1 LDTNDVRGAS
11 RGCVAVSLLGPFR
24 VTRGGADATLAPS
37 RKVRALIAYL
47 VMAPRPVHRARLCEM
62 FWDVPNDP
70 RGELRWCLSK
80 IRGLVGDPSHER
92 VKAENDWV
100 SIDTST
106 IEVAALCVAAR
117 AEGAISGGDLDLLK
131 QLVAKFGGE
140 FLEGF
145 EADRIPLFEAWLIG
159 ERQRFQD
166 LHADI
171 LSRIMALLPKA
182 GEALPYV
189 RKRLDLAPYD
199 VAAHRDLLATLAAC
213 GRFAEGEAHLVA
225 ATHLFT
231 SQGLSCAP
239 LEKAWREHRQLAA
252 RGTRPESPPLSVP
265 PPAAAETESG
275 HLKES
280 AFHAEREK
288 AGPPHP
294 SIVATVP
301 PRTSAEVPMASERI
315 ERKLAAIVAANV
327 AGFSRLM
334 AADEESTVTR
344 LKAHREA
351 LLDPKIAEHGGR
363 IIKTA
368 GDRMLVEFASV
379 VDAVRC
385 AVEIQRG
392 MPERNAD
399 VPKEKR
405 IDFRVGV
412 NVGDV
417 IVDGDDIYGDGV
429 DVAAR
434 LEDLAEPGGVL
445 VAGVVRDQVRG
456 KLNFSFDDLGD
467 REVKNIPRPVRAYR
481 VKLSDDKRPP
491 AFARLSSRLSV
502 GRPHI
507 AWIRAAS
514 LLLIVVAGG
523 GAWYVAGGLKSA
535 ATVAQ
540 QSVALLT
547 LAEPAKRLPHLS
559 IVVLPLANLS
569 GDANQDY
576 FADGI
581 TENLTARLSR
591 LRGSFVIARNTAFT
605 FKGKNV
611 DAREIGKELGVRYVL
626 EGSVQRDQ
634 SQVRVNAQLID
645 AENGGHLWAG
655 RFDGRQADLF
665 QMQDQIVAS
674 LGEQLRVELIADQ
687 AHRAQQAS
695 NPDSMDLYFQGQA
708 WFNKGLNRENLI
720 QARSFYERA
729 VALDPDNLS
738 ALTAKLNVDLMFAA
752 NYQVDDRAERLAAVE
767 ATVIKLLA
775 QAPNNAAVHYLM
787 CAVQIRINRGAEAI
801 AECERALALNP
812 NLANAHAQIGFACLV
827 NGHPEE
833 TESHVHEAIE
843 ASPRDTNMY
852 IWIGF
857 IAAAKLYSGA
867 DEEAVTWL
875 RRTLEFNRNYGI
887 AHFYLSAALE
897 LLGRRDDAQ
906 AEVQAGLAL
915 DPQFTVRRFRAGAP
929 SDNPIFL
936 KQRERIIQAMQKA
949 GIPEG

>member
-1 LDTNDVRGAS
+1 
-11 RGCVAVSLLGPFR
+11 
-24 VTRGGADATLAPS
+24 
-37 RKVRALIAYL
+37 
-47 VMAPRPVHRARLCEM
+47 M

-80 IRGLVGDPSHER
+80 IRGLLGDPSHER
-92 VKAENDWV
+92 VKAENDLV

-106 IEVAALCVAAR
+106 IEVDALWVAAR
-117 AEGAISGGDLDLLK
+117 AEAAISGGDLDLLK
-131 QLVAKFGGE
+131 QLAAKFGGE

-252 RGTRPESPPLSVP
+252 RGTRPELPPLSVP

-288 AGPPHP
+288 AGPPHL
-294 SIVATVP
+294 SIVAP
-301 PRTSAEVPMASERI
+301 PP
-315 ERKLAAIVAANV
+315 L
-327 AGFSRLM
+327 
-334 AADEESTVTR
+334 
-344 LKAHREA
+344 
-351 LLDPKIAEHGGR
+351 
-363 IIKTA
+363 
-368 GDRMLVEFASV
+368 
-379 VDAVRC
+379 
-385 AVEIQRG
+385 
-392 MPERNAD
+392 
-399 VPKEKR
+399 
-405 IDFRVGV
+405 
-412 NVGDV
+412 
-417 IVDGDDIYGDGV
+417 
-429 DVAAR
+429 
-434 LEDLAEPGGVL
+434 
-445 VAGVVRDQVRG
+445 
-456 KLNFSFDDLGD
+456 
-467 REVKNIPRPVRAYR
+467 
-481 VKLSDDKRPP
+481 
-491 AFARLSSRLSV
+491 ARLSTRLRV
-502 GRPHI
+502 ARPHI
-507 AWIRAAS
+507 ARIGAAGLS
-514 LLLIVVAGG
+514 LIVVASG
-523 GAWYVAGGLKSA
+523 GAYVAGGLKSA
-535 ATVAQ
+535 ATVAL
-540 QSVALLT
+540 QSAALPT
-547 LAEPAKRLPHLS
+547 LAEPPKRLPHLS
-559 IVVLPLANLS
+559 IVVLPFANLS

-605 FKGKNV
+605 FKGRNV

-645 AENGGHLWAG
+645 AENGGHLWAD
-655 RFDGRQADLF
+655 RFDGRLADLF

-674 LGEQLRVELIADQ
+674 LAGQLKAELIADQ
-687 AHRAQQAS
+687 ARRAQRAS
-695 NPDSMDLYFQGQA
+695 NPDSMDLYFQGLA
-708 WFNKGLNRENLI
+708 WSNKGLNSENLA
-720 QARSFYERA
+720 QAHSFYERA
-729 VALDPDNLS
+729 LALDPDNLS
-738 ALTAKLNVDLMFAA
+738 ALTAKLNVDLLLVG
-752 NYQVDDRAERLAAVE
+752 QSLVDDPAERLAAIE
-767 ATVIKLLA
+767 ATLIKLLTR
-775 QAPNNAAVHYLM
+775 APNNAVLHYLM
-787 CAVQIRINRGAEAI
+787 CAVQIRTNRGAEGI

-812 NLANAHAQIGFACLV
+812 NLANVHAQIGYAWLL
-827 NGHPEE
+827 NGRPEE
-833 TESHVHEAIE
+833 TESHIREAIE

-915 DPQFTVRRFRAGAP
+915 DPQFTIRRFRAGAQ